1 MNAIPADVAAF
12 LEDRFATIRESCH
25 YRDSYHD
32 AYWRDA
38 TKMGQKMGHL
48 LLRNPQLTD
57 ETILQILGVLT
68 CGESRG
74 LRLYLMN
81 SNNGREI
88 LEHILQ
94 IHPKGRDIIFYSY
107 LSYFEGRGYMG
118 SILEGDHIYLWEDQ
132 AQKFFRHLLDCEF
145 YSEMEEEAVM
155 RCIFVICHRLS
166 LIPGPEEFG
175 AMLENIQPYASRFY
189 GDIFGGENIHIC
201 AISPFWAYYFC
212 THPQLLTAD
221 TLTLIEQRFD
231 LHTLSYFYPTIR
243 NIRPDLLEL
252 PIVAE
257 YYERWD
263 TAWDEEI
270 RHIEEEELIP
280 GSDSE

>member
-1 MNAIPADVAAF
+1 MDAIPADVASF

-38 TKMGQKMGHL
+38 TKMGQKMGSL

-94 IHPKGRDIIFYSY
+94 IHTKGRDIIFYSY
-107 LSYFEGRGYMG
+107 ISYFEGRSYMG
-118 SILEGDHIYLWEDQ
+118 SILEDENIYHWEDQ
-132 AQKFFRHLLDCEF
+132 ALKFFRHLLDCEF
-145 YSEMEEEAVM
+145 DSEMEEEAVM
-155 RCIFVICHRLS
+155 RCIFRMSQRLYVI
-166 LIPGPEEFG
+166 PAPEEFG
-175 AMLENIQPYASRFY
+175 AMLENIHPYASYFY
-189 GDIFGGENIHIC
+189 GGTHGGANVHMY
-201 AISPFWAYYFC
+201 AISRFWAFYLC

-221 TLTLIEQRFD
+221 TLILIEQRFD
-231 LHTLSYFYPTIR
+231 LHNLSYFYPTIR
-243 NIRPDLLEL
+243 IIRPDLLQL
-252 PIVAE
+252 PIIAE
-257 YYERWD
+257 YYEQWD
-263 TAWDEEI
+263 SAWDEEI
-270 RHIEEEELIP
+270 RHIEEEELIR
-280 GSDSE
+280 E